1 MTRTIV
7 GCVVCVAALLAAGA
21 SQAIPPVPAPY
32 LGAQASVRIGSF
44 FEMDPPAGQTF
55 VGVLHAH
62 AGCCNGGPA
71 PVTGLADATDDWGT
85 IRDVAAVSADNY
97 QSPIPTAASVLAATA
112 SADNLT
118 VSTGSR
124 LVLSFHVTGTYS
136 YALAEFDLA
145 VNGGNKAINGADCDA
160 TASACDA
167 TFTYMVPFTPGTP
180 FGLMVNSSLS
190 YQGIGVIG
198 SPESPTSFAW
208 VSDFSHTVQLVSAEV
223 EDDAGSPVEATIESD
238 SGFDY
243 AHPLGG
249 GTSTTTT
256 TTATIPTT
264 TATTSTTLTTTTTT
278 LVPSG
283 CDGVP
288 AAPTFASI
296 DCRLVALLTRLTA
309 ESDLGAFRAK
319 LVQNVSKAKDA
330 EEASAG
336 ACAASDLKRT
346 SQRLKQSIRDMI
358 EYAHNLQTLRARK
371 KLPRTLRADL
381 LAEGNP
387 ITSDTKSLK
396 RTVRCPADAG
406 R

>member
-1 MTRTIV
+1 MTRTII
-7 GCVVCVAALLAAGA
+7 GCAVCVAGVLAAGA
-21 SQAIPPVPAPY
+21 GHAIPPVPAPY

-71 PVTGLADATDDWGT
+71 AVTGLADATDDWGT
-85 IRDVAAVSADNY
+85 IRDVVAVSADNY
-97 QSPIPTAASVLAATA
+97 QSPIPTAASVLASTA

-118 VSTGSR
+118 VSAGSR

-136 YALAEFDLA
+136 YALAEFELA
-145 VNGGNKAINGADCDA
+145 VNGGNRAITGVECDPKAGVCA
-160 TASACDA
+160 A
-167 TFTYMVPFTPGTP
+167 TFTFMVPFTPGTP
-180 FGLMVNSSLS
+180 FGLMINSGLS

-223 EDDAGSPVEATIESD
+223 EDDAGSPVEATIESN

-264 TATTSTTLTTTTTT
+264 TATTSTTT

-288 AAPTFASI
+288 AATFASI
-296 DCRLVALLTRLTA
+296 DCRLGALLARVTA
-309 ESDLGAFRAK
+309 ASDLGAFRAK
-319 LVQNVSKAKDA
+319 LVRNLSKAKDGA
-330 EEASAG
+330 EAGAG
-336 ACAASDLKRT
+336 ACAASDPKRARA
-346 SQRLKQSIRDMI
+346 RLEQAILGMI
-358 EYAHNLQTLRARK
+358 QYAHNLQTLRARK
-371 KLPRTLRADL
+371 KLPGTLRADL

>member
-1 MTRTIV
+1 MTRTII
-7 GCVVCVAALLAAGA
+7 GCAVCVAGVLAAGA
-21 SQAIPPVPAPY
+21 GHAIPPVPAPY

-71 PVTGLADATDDWGT
+71 AVTGLADATDDWGT
-85 IRDVAAVSADNY
+85 IRDVVAVSADNY
-97 QSPIPTAASVLAATA
+97 QSPIPTAASVLASTA

-118 VSTGSR
+118 VSAGSR

-136 YALAEFDLA
+136 YALAEFELA
-145 VNGGNKAINGADCDA
+145 VNGGNRAITGVECDPKAGVCA
-160 TASACDA
+160 A
-167 TFTYMVPFTPGTP
+167 TFTFMVPFTPGTP
-180 FGLMVNSSLS
+180 FGLMINSGLS

-223 EDDAGSPVEATIESD
+223 EDDAGSPVEATIESN

-264 TATTSTTLTTTTTT
+264 TATTFDDDPRPFRLRRRTGSDVRIDRLPARRVARPGDRRIRSRR
-278 LVPSG
+278 VPG
-283 CDGVP
+283 QARPEPVEGERWRGGWRRRVCGVGP
-288 AAPTFASI
+288 EARARAPRAS
-296 DCRLVALLTRLTA
+296 DPGHDPV
-309 ESDLGAFRAK
+309 RA
-319 LVQNVSKAKDA
+319 QPPDAPRA
-330 EEASAG
+330 EEAPGNA
-336 ACAASDLKRT
+336 AC
-346 SQRLKQSIRDMI
+346 
-358 EYAHNLQTLRARK
+358 
-371 KLPRTLRADL
+371 
-381 LAEGNP
+381 
-387 ITSDTKSLK
+387 
-396 RTVRCPADAG
+396 
-406 R
+406 